1 MQYSLEVLLLPI
13 RGSIGQRFPEPDFT
27 GEKLARL
34 LGAGSGPERSDCGP
48 EAVIFGGNNYV
59 AGRISGHAL
68 ARWSQKHN
76 QGRVDAVLL
85 LVLWVAGPTPEA
97 RMTGV
102 RVGIK
107 EVLPALPESDLGP

>member
-1 MQYSLEVLLLPI
+1 VQYSLEVLLLPI
-13 RGSIGQRFPEPDFT
+13 GGSIGQRFPEPYLT
-27 GEKLARL
+27 GEKLTPL
-34 LGAGSGPERSDCGP
+34 VGAGSGPERSDCAP
-48 EAVIFGGNNYV
+48 EAVFFGGNNYV
-59 AGRISGHAL
+59 AGRIGGHAL
-68 ARWSQKHN
+68 ARWGQKHN

-107 EVLPALPESDLGP
+107 EILPALPESVLGP